1 MNVVD
6 RVGVSTAGDVGRD
19 NRLVSSIYRS
29 AQSSTPW
36 YDVLDA
42 LCEHYDLAKAV
53 SIFSRKGQDRHCM
66 TVDARCGTR
75 EAFKPDPDG
84 GADQLKGLAQG
95 EAAFCHV
102 QDSEQTAG
110 SSAPMNLLGID
121 FFIGEV
127 LAKLRLYRA
136 GGSHFLPSEAVQLQA
151 LAFHIAEAMKVA
163 QHVCRLQHNLS
174 FHDMALN
181 RVNVGLI
188 IVASDDQVVWLNQ
201 RARRMLAEED
211 GVRLINNQLRCCW
224 QADTTR
230 LWAAVKSAREDPETT
245 YAASLSR
252 PHGEHDM
259 SVMIIANPQH
269 DGRNDGDPPE
279 VGIFLR
285 DTAQRATMDP
295 KVLKKLFDFTHTEI
309 RLAIS
314 LSEGSSLEDAAVDLG
329 IKLAT
334 VRVHLRSMF
343 GKVGV
348 HRQSE
353 LIRRILV

>member
-6 RVGVSTAGDVGRD
+6 KIGVSASGDVGQD
-19 NRLVSSIYRS
+19 NRLVSSIYGAAKS
-29 AQSSTPW
+29 PTPW

-42 LCEHYDLAKAV
+42 LCEYYGLEKAV
-53 SIFSRKGQDRHCM
+53 SVFSRKGQDRHCM
-66 TVDARCGTR
+66 TVDARSGTR
-75 EAFKPDPDG
+75 EAFKPDGRVDR
-84 GADQLKGLAQG
+84 LKGLAQG
-95 EAAFCHV
+95 EAIFCDD
-102 QDSEQTAG
+102 QDPDQPMG
-110 SSAPMNLLGID
+110 SSATMNLLGID
-121 FFIGEV
+121 FLIGED
-127 LAKLRLYRA
+127 LAKLRLFRA
-136 GGSHFLPSEAVQLQA
+136 GEKHFLPSDAVQLQA
-151 LAFHIAEAMKVA
+151 LAFHISEAMKVA
-163 QHVCRLQHNLS
+163 MHICRLQHNLS

-269 DGRNDGDPPE
+269 DERNDGGLPE

-295 KVLKKLFDFTHTEI
+295 KVLKKLFDFTQTEI

>member
-6 RVGVSTAGDVGRD
+6 RTGISAAGDVGQE
-19 NRLVSSIYRS
+19 NRLVSSIYGAAKS
-29 AQSSTPW
+29 PTPW

-42 LCEHYDLAKAV
+42 LCEYYGLEKAV

-66 TVDARCGTR
+66 TVDACSGTR
-75 EAFKPDPDG
+75 GACKPDADGRPDP
-84 GADQLKGLAQG
+84 LKGLAQG
-95 EAAFCHV
+95 EAAFCRDLYPDQAV
-102 QDSEQTAG
+102 A
-110 SSAPMNLLGID
+110 SSATTNLLGID
-121 FFIGEV
+121 FFIGAD
-127 LAKLRLYRA
+127 LAKLRLYR
-136 GGSHFLPSEAVQLQA
+136 GGEKPFLPSDAVQLQA
-151 LAFHIAEAMKVA
+151 LAFHISEAMKVA
-163 QHVCRLQHNLS
+163 RHICRLQHNLS

-201 RARRMLAEED
+201 RARRMLAEGD

-269 DGRNDGDPPE
+269 DERNDGGLPE

-295 KVLKKLFDFTHTEI
+295 KVLKKLFDFTQTEI

>member
-6 RVGVSTAGDVGRD
+6 RIGGSAAGDVGQE
-19 NRLVSSIYRS
+19 NRLVSSIYGAARS
-29 AQSSTPW
+29 PTPW

-42 LCEHYDLAKAV
+42 LCEYYGLEKAV

-66 TVDARCGTR
+66 TVDARSGKR
-75 EAFKPDPDG
+75 EAFKPDGRVDR
-84 GADQLKGLAQG
+84 LKGLAQG
-95 EAAFCHV
+95 EAAFCHD
-102 QDSEQTAG
+102 QDANQPAR
-110 SSAPMNLLGID
+110 SSATMNLLGID
-121 FFIGEV
+121 FFIGDD

-136 GGSHFLPSEAVQLQA
+136 GEKPFLPSDAVQLQA
-151 LAFHIAEAMKVA
+151 LAFHISEAMKVA
-163 QHVCRLQHNLS
+163 SQVCRLQHNLS

-188 IVASDDQVVWLNQ
+188 IVSSDDQVVWLNQ

-230 LWAAVKSAREDPETT
+230 LWAAVKSAREDPDTT

-269 DGRNDGDPPE
+269 DGRNDGGLPE

-295 KVLKKLFDFTHTEI
+295 KVLKKLFDFTQTEI

>member
-6 RVGVSTAGDVGRD
+6 RIGVSAAGDVSRD
-19 NRLVSSIYRS
+19 NRLVSSIYGA

-42 LCEHYDLAKAV
+42 LCEYYGLEKAV
-53 SIFSRKGQDRHCM
+53 SIFSKKGLDRHCM

-75 EAFKPDPDG
+75 EACKPDPDG
-84 GADQLKGLAQG
+84 GADPLKGLVQG
-95 EAAFCHV
+95 EAAFCHDRHPD
-102 QDSEQTAG
+102 QPAG
-110 SSAPMNLLGID
+110 SSATINLLGID
-121 FFIGEV
+121 FFIGDD
-127 LAKLRLYRA
+127 LAKLRLYRV
-136 GGSHFLPSEAVQLQA
+136 GEKTFQPSDAVQIQA
-151 LAFHIAEAMKVA
+151 LAFHISEAMKVA
-163 QHVCRLQHNLS
+163 SHVCRLQHNLS

-188 IVASDDQVVWLNQ
+188 IVSSDDQVVWLNQ
-201 RARRMLAEED
+201 RARRMLAEDD

-224 QADTTR
+224 QADTAR
-230 LWAAVKSAREDPETT
+230 LWAAVKSAREDPDTT

-259 SVMIIANPQH
+259 SVMIIANPRH
-269 DGRNDGDPPE
+269 DGRNDGGLPE

-285 DTAQRATMDP
+285 DTAQRTTLDP
-295 KVLKKLFDFTHTEI
+295 KVLKKLFDFTQTEI
-309 RLAIS
+309 RLAIC